1 MDKKWCMY
9 VVECA
14 DGSFYAGIT
23 TDISRR
29 LHEHNS
35 TSRGAKYTKPRR
47 PVKLIYSTDHA
58 DRSSASVAEAA
69 FKKLTR
75 KQKEAIIS

>member
-1 MDKKWCMY
+1 MGDGWFMY
-9 VVECA
+9 VVECV

-23 TDISRR
+23 TDVSRR
-29 LHEHNS
+29 LYEHNS

-47 PVKLIYSTDHA
+47 PVKLIHSTDHA
-58 DRSSASVAEAA
+58 DRSSASIAEAA

-75 KQKEAIIS
+75 KQKEALVS